1 MDNLKY
7 IYGGRELLEFVKPMW
22 NKLNNYHKDNSINF
36 KSHFESLSFEIKL
49 KKFEAYSNLEIMV
62 ILVKNLSKDTYLG
75 YSISTVTKDK
85 VGEIDSIYVDQ
96 DYRKYGIGKR
106 LMNESIAWLNLKNV
120 NKKILYVAKGNEN
133 VFDFYGKCGFYPKMI
148 LLEEI

>member
-1 MDNLKY
+1 MDNIKY
-7 IYGGRELLEFVKPMW
+7 IYGGMELLEFVKPMW

-36 KSHFESLSFEIKL
+36 KSHFESLSFERKL
-49 KKFEAYSNLEIMV
+49 KRLEADSNLEIMV
-62 ILVKNLSKDTYLG
+62 ILVKDLYKDIYLG

-85 VGEIDSIYVDQ
+85 VGEIDSIYVDK

-106 LMNESIAWLNLKNV
+106 LMNESIAWLNSKDV
-120 NKKILYVAKGNEN
+120 NKKILYVANGNEN

>member
-1 MDNLKY
+1 MDNIKY
-7 IYGGRELLEFVKPMW
+7 IYGGMELLEFVKPMW

-36 KSHFESLSFEIKL
+36 KSHFESLSFERKL
-49 KKFEAYSNLEIMV
+49 KRLEADSNLEIMV
-62 ILVKNLSKDTYLG
+62 ILVKDLYKDIYLG

-85 VGEIDSIYVDQ
+85 VGEIDSIYVDK

-106 LMNESIAWLNLKNV
+106 LMNESIAWLNSKDV
-120 NKKILYVAKGNEN
+120 NKKILYVANGNEN
-133 VFDFYGKCGFYPKMI
+133 VLDFYKKYDFYPKMI

>member
-1 MDNLKY
+1 MDNIKY
-7 IYGGRELLEFVKPMW
+7 TFGSKEILELVKPMW
-22 NKLNNYHKDNSINF
+22 DKLNNYHKENSINF
-36 KSHFESLSFEIKL
+36 KSHFESLSFERKVKRL
-49 KKFEAYSNLEIMV
+49 EADSNLEIMV
-62 ILVKNLSKDTYLG
+62 ILVKNLSKDIYLG
-75 YSISTVTKDK
+75 YSISIVTKDK

-106 LMNESIAWLNLKNV
+106 LMNESIAWLNSKDV
-120 NKKILYVAKGNEN
+120 NKKILYVANGNEN